1 VKRGGFALALLFAI
15 SGLLRVA
22 GPGAASPPRTEA
34 KLNKAQTS
42 SEKPVTT
49 AYPED
54 LRHTIADS
62 YGEMTEELVDK
73 RPLADH
79 WNVPDADRP
88 HVRFVI
94 AILPD
99 PIHTHLALTFD
110 RGIEA
115 LQQAAQRMGYGFDRA
130 ILPWDVHPAS
140 APDDLAKRQA
150 AILEQRERESYPG
163 LLIFHEGPQH
173 QKDRETANG
182 ARPEPSDHHSEPL
195 FVLVVAESPT
205 GGLRRQQFGRALN
218 IMKEISGEST
228 ESKSQP
234 LRILGPSFSGSL
246 ESLNA
251 ALRSVSGRPIFV
263 YSGSVSDSASITR
276 FSRPDSRY
284 FSSFQENDEY
294 TRDQFIQFVCSN
306 DYSPDEIATLSEDE
320 TVFGALAPSVPNSAS
335 GRSSKKSSAHSSE
348 GVSTPQAGEF
358 HPDLLPACADYL
370 DNKDPNRHKD
380 LVQLHFPREI
390 SYFRSAYQKETA
402 AQQKSD
408 AKSGAST
415 LHLDLQ
421 EARGDDDSV
430 SPYAIAQ
437 NPLSQEAVMLGILT
451 ELQKHH
457 VKFTIVYASDPAD
470 QLFLARYLRTG
481 YPQGRVVI
489 TDPDLLF
496 SREEDALL
504 RGVLGISA
512 YALVPGLSD
521 RLNPWNE
528 SQEAHLDHLFVSG
541 TSVGVFNAM
550 LGLLAVSPENN
561 PGRNH
566 VPFAP
571 YDSYGIAL
579 QDNPASS
586 PERNARPLLW
596 LTILGR
602 DGFWPL
608 TGLADVKSLNAADNQ
623 LPVTDLGDLCPW
635 AASTLPTENPPRPP
649 STDDAAPPPKTSADK
664 SHPSATHHIP
674 PAWGIA
680 YGLCFLMLVVHTFL
694 SFSGSILA
702 DTEASTQFAR
712 TPEWQDAFI
721 VALGALALA
730 TAFIVIMFVR
740 SPHPFW
746 DWPNFSGWT
755 QVLWIP
761 FPLFVVATLWDLGRL
776 REKRGVAVTFAV
788 ALLVIFC
795 WQIVAWYPMPAW
807 LPASVSMLEDERI
820 SVYWST
826 RVLHLS
832 SGLSPVLPVLLLLGA
847 GYWWMWQS
855 LRGVMLVDLRRPR
868 LPQKDDLGSF
878 SYRLS
883 EIEADEL
890 RIAAHP
896 LFFTWRVWMAI
907 LVPLVFAFGTVLD
920 LRHPVQTIEGEAYD
934 WGYALLLAVMLA
946 VFLTCLF
953 KLMWTWS
960 KCRQILAG
968 LDRLPLREAFS
979 RMERLSWRSLW
990 NPGGST
996 LRETYKLMSRGIENL
1011 IRLKGQIQDWR
1022 SPLSD
1027 AARWTATNQIEK
1039 IAATREEAFK
1049 IYLRIV
1055 GDETDGKTARDKKA
1069 KRSFDFAGF
1078 LAGAAYFLRITPFPA
1093 AVKKRY
1099 RKYEK
1104 RSNDL
1109 LKLLESIESIQAE
1122 MAKMSAR
1129 LICDVL
1135 KPLWNE
1141 ESAPVVSSD
1150 ERIAK
1155 TPLSPL
1161 RVLAEE
1167 YAALTYVNF
1176 LVTVLLR
1183 MRTMVMSAIGM
1194 YVFIVISMNVYP
1206 FEPHPAL
1213 QTLAIVLLVMLG
1225 VVVAYV
1231 YAEMHRE
1238 AILGRLTSKGNGELG
1253 WEFWLKLASAGAIP
1267 VFSLLVVQFPE
1278 INQFLFSW
1286 LKPALDAVK

>member
-1 VKRGGFALALLFAI
+1 LLFAI
-15 SGLLRVA
+15 SGILRVA
-22 GPGAASPPRTEA
+22 GPGSASPPRTQA
-34 KLNKAQTS
+34 KVNKPQAPP
-42 SEKPVTT
+42 EKPVTT
-49 AYPED
+49 TYPDD
-54 LRHTIADS
+54 LRHTIEES
-62 YGEMTEELVDK
+62 YGGITEGEVDK
-73 RPLADH
+73 NQLAAH
-79 WNVPDADRP
+79 WNVPTTDRP
-88 HVRFVI
+88 NVRFII

-99 PIHTHLALTFD
+99 PVHTHLALTFD

-130 ILPWDVHPAS
+130 ILPWDVHPFS
-140 APDDLAKRQA
+140 VPDDIGKRQA
-150 AILEQRERESYPG
+150 IIQEQRERESYPG

-173 QKDRETANG
+173 QADRETANG
-182 ARPEPSDHHSEPL
+182 TRPESSEHHTEPL

-205 GGLRRQQFGRALN
+205 GGLRRQQFSRAMK
-218 IMKEISGEST
+218 IMKDIAGET
-228 ESKSQP
+228 ADGKQQP
-234 LRILGPSFSGSL
+234 LRILGPTFSGSL
-246 ESLNA
+246 ESLHA
-251 ALRSVSGRPIFV
+251 ALQGVSGRPIYV
-263 YSGSVSDSASITR
+263 YSGSVTDSASITR
-276 FSRPDSRY
+276 FSGPKSRY

-294 TRDQFIQFVCSN
+294 TRDQFIQFACSN

-320 TVFGALAPSVPNSAS
+320 TVFGALSPSVPNTPSS
-335 GRSSKKSSAHSSE
+335 RSSKKSSARSSE
-348 GVSTPQAGEF
+348 KISTPHSDEF
-358 HPDLLPACADYL
+358 HPDLLPACGDYV
-370 DNKDPNRHKD
+370 DKNDPDRHRD
-380 LVQLHFPREI
+380 LIRLHFPREI

-421 EARGDDDSV
+421 EVRGDDDSV
-430 SPYAIAQ
+430 SPYATAQ

-521 RLNPWNE
+521 RLIPW
-528 SQEAHLDHLFVSG
+528 SGSHEAHLDHLFVSG
-541 TSVGVFNAM
+541 TSVGIFNAT
-550 LGLLAVSPENN
+550 LGLLSVSLEND

-579 QDNPASS
+579 QENPSYA
-586 PERNARPLLW
+586 PERDARPLLW

-608 TGLADVKSLNAADNQ
+608 AGLADVKSLNAADNQ
-623 LPVTDLGDLCPW
+623 LPVTNLGDLCPW
-635 AASTLPTENPPRPP
+635 AASTLPTENPPKPP
-649 STDDAAPPPKTSADK
+649 PIDDAAPSPKTLADK
-664 SHPSATHHIP
+664 PQPSPSHHIP
-674 PAWGIA
+674 PAWSIA

-702 DTEASTQFAR
+702 DSEASTQFAR

-730 TAFIVIMFVR
+730 TAFIAIMFVR

-755 QVLWIP
+755 QILWIP
-761 FPLFVVATLWDLGRL
+761 FPLFVIATLWDLGRL
-776 REKRGVAVTFAV
+776 REKRGIAITFAI
-788 ALLVIFC
+788 ALFVIFC
-795 WQIVAWYPMPAW
+795 WQIFAWYPMPAW
-807 LPASVSMLEDERI
+807 LPARVSLLEDERI

-907 LVPLVFAFGTVLD
+907 LVPLVFAFSTVLD
-920 LRHPVQTIEGEAYD
+920 LGHPVQTIEGEAYD

-946 VFLTCLF
+946 AFLTCLF
-953 KLMWTWS
+953 KLIWTWS

-1022 SPLSD
+1022 SPLTD

-1039 IAATREEAFK
+1039 IAATREEAFQ
-1049 IYLRIV
+1049 IYLRV
-1055 GDETDGKTARDKKA
+1055 VADENDGKTTRDKKP
-1069 KRSFDFAGF
+1069 KRSIDFAGF
-1078 LAGAAYFLRITPFPA
+1078 LARVAYFLKITPFPV

-1099 RKYEK
+1099 RKYKK

-1109 LKLLESIESIQAE
+1109 LKLLESIETVQAE

-1141 ESAPVVSSD
+1141 ESAPVVSAD

-1267 VFSLLVVQFPE
+1267 VFSLLAVQFPE